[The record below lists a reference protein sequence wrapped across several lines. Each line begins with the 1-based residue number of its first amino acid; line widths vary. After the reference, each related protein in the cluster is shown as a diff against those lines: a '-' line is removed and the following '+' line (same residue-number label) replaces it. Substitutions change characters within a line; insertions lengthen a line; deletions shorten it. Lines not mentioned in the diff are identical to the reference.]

1 MKKKIH
7 DDNKTLSEGNKIL
20 DFNQYQKSYKHHL
33 LFMQIRECITE
44 KIDGCK
50 YNPEK
55 LSTTKV
61 SEHIQS
67 GFSMPTISSFRSA
80 ENMDDV
86 YKGKGCMKK
95 LSEFLI
101 RHAMKIIN

>member
-1 MKKKIH
+1 MMTIKHFLKAIKYW
-7 DDNKTLSEGNKIL
+7 TLINIKNLI
-20 DFNQYQKSYKHHL
+20 KHHL
-33 LFMQIRECITE
+33 LFMQILECITE
-44 KIDGCK
+44 KIDGCE

-67 GFSMPTISSFRSA
+67 GFSMPTISSFRSV
-80 ENMDDV
+80 ENMHDV
-86 YKGKGCMKK
+86 YKGKDCVKK

-101 RHAMKIIN
+101 QHAMKIIN